1 VKYVA
6 LINHDICMIAKSYL
20 NLVYVIQ
27 MESKMDGW
35 TKRMVSWLNGWKDVR
50 LDRWLVR
57 W

>member
-35 TKRMVSWLNGWKDVR
+35 TKRMVRWLNGWKDVR